1 MILAGDMVPEGT
13 TLVTLRYAFGPRI
26 MTQPNMLKATI
37 ITKELLIHRGTSWMI
52 PSTAMDP
59 GPEILSPAPIIQNCL
74 GSGPEPSLLVLTL

>member
-37 ITKELLIHRGTSWMI
+37 VTKELLIHRGTS
-52 PSTAMDP
+52 
-59 GPEILSPAPIIQNCL
+59 
-74 GSGPEPSLLVLTL
+74 